1 VPGAPVFPWRFQIF
15 ASRRSVKSM
24 SAVVATDLP
33 FPVRRGKVRDVYD
46 LGSQLL
52 IVATD
57 RLSAFDVVLDDG
69 IPDKGKIL
77 TALSLHWFAT
87 LADLTENHLISADA
101 DTYPDSLRSY
111 ADLLR
116 GRSMLVRKAT
126 VIPFECVAR
135 GYLAGSGWKEYQ
147 AAGTV
152 CGIAL
157 PRGLR
162 QCDRLPRPVFTP
174 ATKAETGHDQNVP
187 FETMSAALGPGL
199 AEQLRA
205 TTLALYDRA
214 ATLAASRGI
223 IIADTKFEFGL
234 FDRRVILI
242 DEILTPDSSRFWPAD
257 QYTPGRDQP
266 SLDKQFVRNWLE
278 SQPWD
283 KCPPAPRL
291 PAEVIAGTRDRYLQS
306 LQMLCGRNTV

>member
-1 VPGAPVFPWRFQIF
+1 
-15 ASRRSVKSM
+15 M

-46 LGSQLL
+46 LDSQLL

-57 RLSAFDVVLDDG
+57 RLSAFDVILDDG

-77 TALSLHWFAT
+77 TALSLYWFDA
-87 LADLTENHLISADA
+87 LADLTENHLISADVA
-101 DTYPDSLRSY
+101 TYPATLRPY

-152 CGIAL
+152 CGIPL
-157 PRGLR
+157 PPGLR
-162 QCDRLPRPVFTP
+162 QCDRLPRSIFTP
-174 ATKAETGHDQNVP
+174 ATKAEAGHDQNVS
-187 FETMSAALGPGL
+187 FEMMSAALGPDL
-199 AEQLRA
+199 ADQLRT

-214 ATLAASRGI
+214 AELAADRGI
-223 IIADTKFEFGL
+223 LIADTKFEFGI
-234 FDRRVILI
+234 FDSRVILI

-257 QYTPGRDQP
+257 QYAPGRDQP

-278 SQPWD
+278 AQPWD
-283 KCPPAPRL
+283 KTTPAPRL
-291 PAEVIAGTRDRYLQS
+291 PADVIAGTRNRYLQS
-306 LQMLCGRNTV
+306 LKKLTGKSSAEFT